1 MPRQIGEDLPTSRD
15 PFNAAGGL
23 GLDIAGGSPVPK
35 AIRTKFARILLILL
49 DLMSQRETIEFLSL
63 ACYDSGEDKANRRWQ
78 TNLTLSLS

>member
-1 MPRQIGEDLPTSRD
+1 MPKEIGEHWPTSRD

-49 DLMSQRETIEFLSL
+49 DLMSSREPIEFLSM
-63 ACYDSGEDKANRRWQ
+63 ACYDSGEYKANMRRICDGKPI
-78 TNLTLSLS
+78 

>member
-1 MPRQIGEDLPTSRD
+1 MPQ
-15 PFNAAGGL
+15 
-23 GLDIAGGSPVPK
+23 

-78 TNLTLSLS
+78 TNLTLWLS